1 MRRFFSFYCINV
13 CKILLKRFL
22 FRHCSASVNTVK
34 AISGDFSANIEM
46 SKRHGEYRFK
56 LDMAR
61 VCLLVG

>member
-1 MRRFFSFYCINV
+1 MAESFS
-13 CKILLKRFL
+13 

-34 AISGDFSANIEM
+34 AISGEFSANIEM
-46 SKRHGEYRFK
+46 IKRHGEYRFK